1 MTKTALILGATG
13 RFGRN
18 AAEAFAAAGW
28 SVRNFDRRRDT
39 LWDAAWG
46 VDLIVNGWNPPYP
59 QWQAELPGQIA
70 RIIEVAK
77 ASGATLLQPANVYV
91 FGEGAPE
98 RLAEDTPHGATN
110 PLGRVRVEMEAA
122 LRDAGMQVI
131 LLRAGDFID
140 TEASGNWFDRILTA
154 NLAKGRL
161 TYPGP
166 DDRPHAWAYLPDMAR
181 AAVDLAEKRQALAQF
196 EEVPFPGYTLTG
208 ADLVQALQRVTGRVL
223 RAERMSWLPLR
234 MAQPF
239 WPMAKH
245 LIEMRYLW
253 EMPHHLD
260 GEKFARLL
268 PEFQP
273 TPLTDALASALDLHV
288 HPDKAVA

>member
-1 MTKTALILGATG
+1 MAKTALILGATG

-18 AAEAFAAAGW
+18 AADAFTAAGW
-28 SVRNFDRRRDT
+28 TVRRFDRRNDN

-59 QWQAELPGQIA
+59 RWQAELPGQIA
-70 RIIEVAK
+70 QIVEVAR

-91 FGEGAPE
+91 FGEGATE
-98 RLAEDTPHGATN
+98 QLAEDTPHAAAN
-110 PLGRVRVEMEAA
+110 PLGRLRVEMEAM
-122 LRDAGMQVI
+122 LRSSGLRVI
-131 LLRAGDFID
+131 LLRAGDYID
-140 TEASGNWFDRILTA
+140 TEPSGNWFDRILTA
-154 NLAKGRL
+154 NLDKGRL

-166 DDRPHAWAYLPDMAR
+166 DDRPHAWAYLPDLAR
-181 AAVDLAEKRQALAQF
+181 AAVALAEKRAELAQF
-196 EEVPFPGYTLTG
+196 EEVPFHGYTLTG
-208 ADLVQALQRVTGRVL
+208 AELAQALSRATGREV
-223 RAERMSWLPLR
+223 RAQRMSWLPLK

-239 WPMAKH
+239 WPMARY

-260 GEKFARLL
+260 GAKFNRLL
-268 PEFQP
+268 PEFEP
-273 TPLTDALASALDLHV
+273 TPLHRALASALDLHI